1 MTLFVAVFLPETKG
15 VPVEKMGTVWRT
27 HWFWGRFVADAD
39 MDGRAGNRDSAFHK
53 GKDIAVE
60 SLSRPV

>member
-1 MTLFVAVFLPETKG
+1 
-15 VPVEKMGTVWRT
+15 
-27 HWFWGRFVADAD
+27 

-60 SLSRPV
+60 SRSRPV